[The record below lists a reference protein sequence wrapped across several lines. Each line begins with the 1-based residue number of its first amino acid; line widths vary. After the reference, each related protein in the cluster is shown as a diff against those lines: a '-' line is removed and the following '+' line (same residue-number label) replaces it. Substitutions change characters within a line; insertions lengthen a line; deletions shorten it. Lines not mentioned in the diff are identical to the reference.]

1 MTNLEII
8 NHICRVLD
16 SNYKKALNGEITP
29 FELREKNAILF
40 KELYDEL
47 VPYKMSANR
56 LCALWDKA
64 TDWLARKHGIYPTTW
79 KGV

>member
-16 SNYKKALNGEITP
+16 SNFAKWENVEITL
-29 FELREKNAILF
+29 FELREMNARFF
-40 KELYDEL
+40 KEIYDEF
-47 VPYKMSANR
+47 VPEKMSANK
-56 LCALWDKA
+56 LCTLWDKA